1 MAIIGRRMVT
11 GSQLTTSVANYYS
24 APAASKAQIQ
34 ALTLTNTSGS
44 PATATIH
51 LVTSGGSATEA
62 NRVLSAKAVA
72 AGDSYKVIEA
82 IGHWLEPGGA
92 IWAKA
97 SAGTSI
103 SLVASGIEVS

>member
-11 GSQLTTSVANYYS
+11 GSQLTTSVANYYA
-24 APAASKAQIQ
+24 APAATKAQIQ
-34 ALTLTNTSGS
+34 ACTLTNTSAS

-51 LVTSGGSATEA
+51 LVPSGGSATEA
-62 NRVLSAKAVA
+62 NRILSAYSIA
-72 AGDSYKVIEA
+72 AGASYKVIEA
-82 IGHWLEPGGA
+82 IGHWLEASGT
-92 IWAKA
+92 IQAKA